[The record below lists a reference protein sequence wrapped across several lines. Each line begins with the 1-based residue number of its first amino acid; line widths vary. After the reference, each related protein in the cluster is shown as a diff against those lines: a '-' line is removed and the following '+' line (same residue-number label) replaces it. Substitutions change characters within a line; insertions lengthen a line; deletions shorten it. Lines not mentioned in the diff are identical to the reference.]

1 MRSLVAFAMLTASA
15 AGVAYLAL
23 ALQRTVAFGRR
34 KARPYPL
41 GNFTPP
47 VTVLKP
53 LCGAEPQLFENLSSF
68 CEQDY
73 PSFQVVFGVRDP
85 DDPAAD
91 VARRLIERFPDR
103 DLSLVIDNHV
113 CAANLKMANVLNMT
127 AKAKHDIL
135 IVADSDVKVLRSY
148 LRDVVAPFA
157 DERVGAVTTL
167 YRAQPSAR
175 ERKHVRAHPVPT
187 LAAMFVNEHFAPS
200 ALVAVALAPM
210 DFCLGATMAVTRTAL
225 ESIGGF
231 QAVAS
236 YLADDQM
243 LGKLVR
249 GQGLRVELA
258 AHVVETAVVDADLP
272 ALWAHELRWART
284 MHAAQPLGYSFSF
297 ITYALPLA
305 VLYALVAGSALVGA
319 GVVAIAL
326 TLRLALHYAARSALD
341 VSTADAPWLVP
352 IRDALGLAVWAA
364 HFFGRGVRW
373 RGRLLS
379 IDAHGRL
386 LPQAQADHTQE

>member
-1 MRSLVAFAMLTASA
+1 MRSLVAFALLAASA

-34 KARPYPL
+34 KARPHPL
-41 GNFTPP
+41 ENFTPP

-53 LCGAEPQLFENLSSF
+53 LCGAEPELFENLSSF
-68 CEQDY
+68 CDQDY

-91 VARRLIERFPDR
+91 VARRVIERFPDR

-113 CAANLKMANVLNMT
+113 RAANLKMANVLNMT
-127 AKAKHDIL
+127 ANAKHDIL

-167 YRAQPSAR
+167 YRAQPSAS
-175 ERKHVRAHPVPT
+175 EGEHARAHPVPT

-200 ALVAVALAPM
+200 ALVAVALSPM
-210 DFCLGATMAVTRTAL
+210 DFCLGATMAVTRKAL

-249 GQGLRVELA
+249 AQGLRVELA
-258 AHVVETAVVDADLP
+258 AHVVETTVVDADLP

-305 VLYALVAGSALVGA
+305 VLYALVDGSALVGA
-319 GVVAIAL
+319 GVVAVTL
-326 TLRLALHYAARSALD
+326 TLRVALHYAARSALD
-341 VSTADAPWLVP
+341 VSTTDAPWLIFV
-352 IRDALGLAVWAA
+352 RDALGLGVWAA

-373 RGRLLS
+373 RDRLFT
-379 IDAHGRL
+379 IDARGRL
-386 LPQAQADHTQE
+386 LPQAQADRTQD